1 VILVC
6 DPKRKPQARGAE
18 GELAAAAAAHEAA
31 LLEARHAAEAAAG
44 AAATARAEAGALRAG
59 AGAEREQALAALQ
72 ARRFLVAGPC
82 NFILGVLGFLTCSH
96 ARCRKD
102 GPGCTGCDAGPA
114 PRAGEPRERADG
126 GARAGRGRGWPGS

>member
-72 ARRFLVAGPC
+72 GRRVR
-82 NFILGVLGFLTCSH
+82 GFRFPYLF
-96 ARCRKD
+96 
-102 GPGCTGCDAGPA
+102 
-114 PRAGEPRERADG
+114 PRALPQGW
-126 GARAGRGRGWPGS
+126 ARVYRL